1 MIQDRQAAGRI
12 GNDLAQIRCFHGERR
27 LLAAFRS
34 RFHLRLFG
42 LCLPLVVLIAVD
54 SAAAGTTPPTR
65 TILVVGDSLS
75 AEYGLPRDTGW
86 VSRMSERL
94 SRQEPQYS
102 VVNASISGDTTSGG
116 RARLPALLKRIQ
128 PEIVLLEL
136 GANDGLRGLDLD
148 QMRNNLQTMINA
160 CHAAQARVLLVGIR
174 IPPNYGRDYSE
185 RLFETYAALA
195 RSNRIE
201 RVPFLLEGFADRLDL
216 FQPDRFHPSQ
226 QAQALMLD
234 NVWPKL
240 QPMLHSP
247 KAR

>member
-1 MIQDRQAAGRI
+1 M
-12 GNDLAQIRCFHGERR
+12 
-27 LLAAFRS
+27 LAAFQS
-34 RFHLRLFG
+34 RFHLCLLG
-42 LCLPLVVLIAVD
+42 LCLPLVALIAVD
-54 SAAAGTTPPTR
+54 SAAARTTPPTR

-86 VSRMSERL
+86 VSRLSERL

-116 RARLPALLKRIQ
+116 HARLPTLLKKFE
-128 PEIVLLEL
+128 PDIVVLEL

-148 QMRNNLQTMINA
+148 QMRANLQAMIDA
-160 CHAAQARVLLVGIR
+160 CRAARARVLLVGIR

-185 RLFETYAALA
+185 RLFETYAVLA

-216 FQPDRFHPSQ
+216 FQPDHFHPSQ
-226 QAQALMLD
+226 EAQALMLD

-240 QPMLHSP
+240 QPMLRSS
-247 KAR
+247 KVR